1 MEKGSDTGRF
11 EGSSLVLKP
20 LFDLG
25 TDLDQKKSLS
35 LLQTEVFLHQEELLT
50 KEFSVLKLRPAAG
63 ASQKLDAKLT
73 GRDIEALE
81 RTHQYVRDLSKA
93 EALKVTES
101 LQKT

>member
-1 MEKGSDTGRF
+1 MKPSNPVPEVIQEEDEEEQDESEHLSSDKKDKAKASIKQAMEKGSDTGRF

-50 KEFSVLKLRPAAG
+50 KEF
-63 ASQKLDAKLT
+63 
-73 GRDIEALE
+73 
-81 RTHQYVRDLSKA
+81 
-93 EALKVTES
+93 
-101 LQKT
+101 

>member
-25 TDLDQKKSLS
+25 TDLDQKKNLNI
-35 LLQTEVFLHQEELLT
+35 LQTEVFLHQEELLT